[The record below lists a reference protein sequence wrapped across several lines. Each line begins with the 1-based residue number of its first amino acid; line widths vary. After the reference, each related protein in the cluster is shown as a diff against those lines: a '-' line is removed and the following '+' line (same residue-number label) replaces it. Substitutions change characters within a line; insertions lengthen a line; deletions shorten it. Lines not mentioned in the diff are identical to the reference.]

1 MRWVARLL
9 GLFVILIVGAVAAF
23 FLVPAD
29 RIGAMVEERFEAA
42 TGRVLTLEGDVRPG
56 LWPSI
61 GVKTGLVSIEN
72 APWAQGGAMVEA
84 ESLSVNV
91 AWQGLIGGD
100 IRVTGV
106 ELVRPVIRL
115 SQGADG
121 AVNWDLGG
129 DNGDAVTGDTA
140 AAGSTAPA
148 TGDGEGSPT
157 EISLDQATITDGT
170 IIFEQA
176 GAAPISLSGI
186 DAILTLPDFAGPASV
201 SLTATANGAPLSAEI
216 AINEFERF
224 LTEGPAPI
232 GVSLT
237 VAGDRVAFDGRAGL
251 SPVSAEGTISA
262 ALAGLEA
269 FTGLAGSPTTLPAG
283 LGRDRIALDGA
294 LTYAGD
300 TVSLRGA
307 QIDADGNQLS
317 GDLDLTLSEPRPRLV
332 ANLTG
337 GPLDFSGGSTEHP
350 AGSGGGGGDGGATE
364 TASGWSKEPIDVSG
378 LGALDAEIAFS
389 APRIKLTQSELGQTS
404 LRVALED
411 RRLVTT
417 IRELSAYDGAIAGQ
431 VVLNGRGGLS
441 ASTDLKGSAIAIA
454 RLFAELLDFDRLIAL
469 GDMELR
475 ILTSGQS
482 MHALMNGMNG
492 DGSFRFGAG
501 ELLGLDLV
509 GMLRNLDPSFVGAGA
524 STIFDEI
531 TGTFRIVDGVVINDN
546 LSMLAPLLTAK
557 GNGTVGLGGQTL
569 DYRIVPTLLAGE
581 GEGISVPVIISGSW
595 DAPKFRL
602 DLESL
607 VDAKVEAEIEAAKD
621 KLEEK
626 AKQKVLEEVGAGA
639 GQNAEEAV
647 KNKVENEL
655 KKGLRSLFD

>member
-1 MRWVARLL
+1 MMRWVARLL

-29 RIGAMVEERFEAA
+29 RIGAIVEERFEAA
-42 TGRVLTLEGDVRPG
+42 TGRALTLEGDVRPG
-56 LWPSI
+56 LWPNL
-61 GVKTGLVSIEN
+61 GVKTGPVSIEN
-72 APWAQGGAMVEA
+72 AAWADNGAMVEA

-121 AVNWDLGG
+121 RANWDLGG
-129 DNGDAVTGDTA
+129 GDASEETATSGGAGPSTGE
-140 AAGSTAPA
+140 AG
-148 TGDGEGSPT
+148 GDPT
-157 EISLDQATITDGT
+157 EIALDQATITDGT
-170 IIFEQA
+170 IIFERA
-176 GAAPISLSGI
+176 GAEPVSLSGI

-201 SLTATANGAPLSAEI
+201 SLTAMANGSPLSAEI

-224 LTEGPAPI
+224 LTDGPAPV
-232 GVSLT
+232 GVSLK
-237 VAGDRVAFDGRAGL
+237 VAGDRVVFDGRAGL
-251 SPVSAEGTISA
+251 TPVSAEGTLSA

-269 FTGLAGSPTTLPAG
+269 FSGLAGAPVALPVG
-283 LGRDRIALDGA
+283 LGRDRIALDGQ

-300 TVSLRGA
+300 TVSLREA
-307 QIDADGNQLS
+307 AINADGNQLS
-317 GDLDLTLSEPRPRLV
+317 GDLDVTLSGPRPRLV
-332 ANLTG
+332 ANLAA
-337 GPLDFSGGSTEHP
+337 GPLDFSGGSAAASAQTG
-350 AGSGGGGGDGGATE
+350 GSGDGD
-364 TASGWSKEPIDVSG
+364 ASGGSSEWSKEPIDVSG
-378 LGALDAEIAFS
+378 LGAIDAEVAFT
-389 APRIKLTQSELGQTS
+389 APRIRLTQSELGQTS
-404 LRVALED
+404 LRLALDD

-417 IRELSAYDGAIAGQ
+417 IRELKAYDGAIAGQ
-431 VVLNGRGGLS
+431 VVVNGRGGLS

-509 GMLRNLDPSFVGAGA
+509 GMLRNLDPSFVGSGT

-569 DYRIVPTLLAGE
+569 DYRIVPTLRSGE

-595 DAPKFRL
+595 NAPKFRL
-602 DLESL
+602 DLEGM
-607 VDAKVEAEIEAAKD
+607 VNAKAEAELEAAKD
-621 KLEEK
+621 RLEEQ
-626 AKQKVLEEVGAGA
+626 AKQKALEKLGAGA

-647 KNKVENEL
+647 KDKLENEL